1 MQGIV
6 AKPTRD
12 GVDKDANW
20 KGPTEWI
27 AAVFRFRRC
36 PIFVTEILAVQGDEV
51 VFSKLCC
58 WTKDTILAPSP
69 RPCQIHLDA
78 PDPAEFLPPTERI
91 VWMWR
96 KKSAIGVEKPS
107 YELVEMPKIE
117 AQRELFTLS
126 TRLRAV
132 VIRGV
137 SGCRAKVSWEEIMK
151 QFIKE

>member
-51 VFSKLCC
+51 VFSKFCG
-58 WTKDTILAPSP
+58 WTKDTILAPNP

-96 KKSAIGVEKPS
+96 QKSAIGVEKPS

-137 SGCRAKVSWEEIMK
+137 SGCRAKVFWEEIMK